1 MPIERHHTMWED
13 QRLRVLRQVMALE
26 QQVAELRKS
35 QGARFGLPSPSDLL
49 LTLGLDKG
57 FSRSPSA
64 ARLDLEAQKKDLSRP
79 SHSR

>member
-1 MPIERHHTMWED
+1 MWD
-13 QRLRVLRQVMALE
+13 YQRLRVSHQVMALE

-35 QGARFGLPSPSDLL
+35 QSARFGLPSPSDLL

>member
-1 MPIERHHTMWED
+1 MWET
-13 QRLRVLRQVMALE
+13 RECVSHQVIALE

-35 QGARFGLPSPSDLL
+35 QAQRFALPSPSDLL

-64 ARLDLEAQKKDLSRP
+64 ARLDLEAQKKDLDRP